1 MHRISNCYRYTRTVF
16 KILSTLIDI
25 ISDALK
31 DTLLMV
37 PFLFGVYILIE
48 YMEHASSDKIEKAFK
63 KLGPFG
69 PLGGAVIGTVP
80 QCGVAAAAANLY
92 SGGIISLGTIIA
104 VFIAASDEAIPMLIA
119 NPSKISALWKLIVIK
134 IAAAVLVGIL
144 VDMIYRF
151 CKRNKTADSENHFHE
166 LCENCGCDEH
176 GILYSA
182 LKHTVNIALFV
193 FIITLILN
201 AAITFVGQDTIARVM
216 MSDNFFQPFV
226 SALVGFIPNCASSV
240 IITQLYLEDG
250 ILSFGS
256 AIAGLCTSAG
266 LGLLVLFKT
275 NKKHMKQNFIICGI
289 LYAAAVL
296 TGVLI
301 NALY

>member
-1 MHRISNCYRYTRTVF
+1 M
-16 KILSTLIDI
+16 LDTLL
-25 ISDALK
+25 DALLDSLK
-31 DTLLMV
+31 DTALMI

-69 PLGGAVIGTVP
+69 PVGGAVIGTIP
-80 QCGVAAAAANLY
+80 QCGVSAAAANLY
-92 SGGIISLGTIIA
+92 TGRVISFGTIIA
-104 VFIAASDEAIPMLIA
+104 VFLATSDEAIPMIIA
-119 NPSKISALWKLIVIK
+119 NPAKISVLWKLIVVK
-134 IAAAVLVGIL
+134 IAIAVLAGII
-144 VDMIYRF
+144 VDIICKIY
-151 CKRNKTADSENHFHE
+151 NKNKSIDNDNHFHE
-166 LCENCGCDEH
+166 LCENCGCEEH

-182 LKHTVNIALFV
+182 LMHTVNITVFV
-193 FIITLILN
+193 FV
-201 AAITFVGQDTIARVM
+201 ITFLLNLAIVLVGENTISKFM

-275 NKKHMKQNFIICGI
+275 NKKHMKKNFLICGI
-289 LYAAAVL
+289 LYIIAVSS
-296 TGVLI
+296 GVII
-301 NALY
+301 NALG

>member
-1 MHRISNCYRYTRTVF
+1 MFRI
-16 KILSTLIDI
+16 IHTLIDI
-25 ISDALK
+25 VIDALK
-31 DTLLMV
+31 DTLFMI

-69 PLGGAVIGTVP
+69 PLGGAVIGIVP
-80 QCGVAAAAANLY
+80 QCGVSAAAANLY
-92 SGGIISLGTIIA
+92 SGKVISLGTIIA
-104 VFIAASDEAIPMLIA
+104 VFIATSDEAIPMLIA
-119 NPSKISALWKLIVIK
+119 NPEKVSALWKLIVIK

-144 VDMIYRF
+144 VDMIYKF
-151 CKRNKTADSENHFHE
+151 ISRNKLSDNENHFHE

-176 GILYSA
+176 GILFSA
-182 LKHTVNIALFV
+182 LIHTANISLFV
-193 FIITLILN
+193 FIITLVLN
-201 AAITFVGQDTIARVM
+201 AAIYFVGEEVIAGFM

-240 IITQLYLEDG
+240 IITQLYLEEG

-275 NKKHMKQNFIICGI
+275 NKKHMKQNFLICGI
-289 LYAAAVL
+289 LYASAVL
-296 TGVLI
+296 TGIIL
-301 NALY
+301 NAVGLS

>member
-1 MHRISNCYRYTRTVF
+1 M
-16 KILSTLIDI
+16 LDTLLD
-25 ISDALK
+25 SLLDSLK
-31 DTLLMV
+31 DTALMI

-69 PLGGAVIGTVP
+69 PVGGAVIGTIP
-80 QCGVAAAAANLY
+80 QCGVSAAAANLY
-92 SGGIISLGTIIA
+92 TGRVISLGTIIA
-104 VFIAASDEAIPMLIA
+104 VFLATSDEAIPMIIA
-119 NPSKISALWKLIVIK
+119 NPSKISVLWKLIVFK
-134 IAAAVLVGIL
+134 IVIAVLAGII
-144 VDMIYRF
+144 VDIICKIYY
-151 CKRNKTADSENHFHE
+151 KNKSIDNDNHFHE
-166 LCENCGCDEH
+166 LCENCGCEEH

-182 LKHTVNIALFV
+182 LMHTINITIFV
-193 FIITLILN
+193 FVITLLLN
-201 AAITFVGQDTIARVM
+201 LAIVLVGENTIAKFM

-275 NKKHMKQNFIICGI
+275 NKKHMKKNFLICGI
-289 LYAAAVL
+289 LYITAVL
-296 TGVLI
+296 SGVII
-301 NALY
+301 NALG

>member
-1 MHRISNCYRYTRTVF
+1 MI
-16 KILSTLIDI
+16 KILM
-25 ISDALK
+25 DALK
-31 DTLLMV
+31 DTLLMI

-48 YMEHASSDKIEKAFK
+48 YMEHASSDKIERAFK
-63 KLGPFG
+63 RMGPFG

-80 QCGVAAAAANLY
+80 QCGVSAAAANLY
-92 SGGIISLGTIIA
+92 SGRVISLGTIIA
-104 VFIAASDEAIPMLIA
+104 VFIATNDEAIPILIA
-119 NPSKISALWKLIVIK
+119 NPEKISVLWKLLVIK
-134 IAAAVLVGIL
+134 IVAAVLVGIL
-144 VDMIYRF
+144 VDIIYKFYR
-151 CKRNKTADSENHFHE
+151 RNKPADNENHFHE

-176 GILYSA
+176 GILFSA
-182 LKHTVNIALFV
+182 LIHTANISLFV
-193 FIITLILN
+193 FIITLVLN
-201 AAITFVGQDTIARVM
+201 AAISFVGEDTIARVM

-275 NKKHMKQNFIICGI
+275 NKKHMKQNFMICGI

-296 TGVLI
+296 IGVFI
-301 NALY
+301 NAVGLN

>member
-1 MHRISNCYRYTRTVF
+1 M
-16 KILSTLIDI
+16 LDTLLDVLL
-25 ISDALK
+25 DALK
-31 DTLLMV
+31 DTALMI

-48 YMEHASSDKIEKAFK
+48 YMEHASSDKIEKALK

-69 PLGGAVIGTVP
+69 PVGGAVIGSIP
-80 QCGVAAAAANLY
+80 QCGVSAAAANLY
-92 SGGIISLGTIIA
+92 TGRVISLGTIIA
-104 VFIAASDEAIPMLIA
+104 VFLATSDEAIPMIIA
-119 NPSKISALWKLIVIK
+119 NPAKISVLWKLILIK
-134 IAAAVLVGIL
+134 IAIAVLVGIL
-144 VDMIYRF
+144 VDLIYKF
-151 CKRNKTADSENHFHE
+151 YNRNKLSDNDNHFHE

-176 GILYSA
+176 GIFYSA
-182 LKHTVNIALFV
+182 LMHTINITVFV
-193 FIITLILN
+193 FVITLVLN
-201 AAITFVGQDTIARVM
+201 LTIVLVGEDTIAKFM

-275 NKKHMKQNFIICGI
+275 NKKHMKQNFLICGI
-289 LYAAAVL
+289 LYAAAVSA
-296 TGVLI
+296 GI
-301 NALY
+301 IIDALG